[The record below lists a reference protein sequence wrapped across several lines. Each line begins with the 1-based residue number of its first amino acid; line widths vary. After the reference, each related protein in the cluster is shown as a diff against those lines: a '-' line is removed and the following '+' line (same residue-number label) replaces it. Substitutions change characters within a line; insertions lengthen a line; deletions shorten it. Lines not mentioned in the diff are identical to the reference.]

1 MQYLLPCGACG
12 EKHAIEPRQA
22 GRKISCGCGAVLEVP
37 SLRGIRELAHTE
49 PTKTRR
55 AGPTWSPARGIAFVI
70 GMLVAVIG
78 LLVAGYA
85 LLVWL
90 NLDTS
95 EPLPEDLTAACAS
108 IDQKTPEE
116 TLLLWQ
122 EEIRNRGIGPYQVPG
137 YIVARAWARF
147 FGMIAIVGVCLT
159 VTGAAASASS
169 VLLRKSGAGKR
180 ASAP

>member
-12 EKHAIEPRQA
+12 EKHVIEPRQA

-49 PTKTRR
+49 PTKKRR
-55 AGPTWSPARGIAFVI
+55 GGPTWSPARGIIFVV

-85 LLVWL
+85 LLVWR

-95 EPLPEDLTAACAS
+95 EPLPEDLIAVYAA
-108 IDQKTPEE
+108 IDQRTPEE
-116 TLLLWQ
+116 VLLLWQ
-122 EEIRNRGIGPYQVPG
+122 EEVRNRGIGTYHVPA
-137 YIVARAWARF
+137 YVVARDIARF
-147 FGMIAIVGVCLT
+147 FGMLAIGGACLA
-159 VTGAAASASS
+159 VIGAAASASS
-169 VLLRKSGAGKR
+169 ILLRKT
-180 ASAP
+180 

>member
-12 EKHAIEPRQA
+12 ETHAIEPRQA

-49 PTKTRR
+49 PTTKRR
-55 AGPTWSPARGIAFVI
+55 VGPAWSPARGLAFVG
-70 GMLVAVIG
+70 GMLVAVVG

-85 LLVWL
+85 LLVWR

-95 EPLPEDLTAACAS
+95 VPLPEDLTAVYAL

-122 EEIRNRGIGPYQVPG
+122 EEILNRGIGTYQRPA
-137 YIVARAWARF
+137 YIVARDIARF
-147 FGMIAIVGVCLT
+147 FGMLAIGGTCLA
-159 VTGAAASASS
+159 VIGATASASS
-169 VLLRKSGAGKR
+169 ILLRKT
-180 ASAP
+180 

>member
-12 EKHAIEPRQA
+12 EKQAIEPRQA
-22 GRKISCGCGAVLEVP
+22 GRRIACGCGAVLEVP
-37 SLRGIRELAHTE
+37 SLRGIRELAHTA

-55 AGPTWSPARGIAFVI
+55 TGPAWSPARGLAFVG
-70 GMLVAVIG
+70 GMLVAVVG

-85 LLVWL
+85 LLVWRS
-90 NLDTS
+90 LDTS
-95 EPLPEDLTAACAS
+95 EPLPEDLAAVYAL

-122 EEIRNRGIGPYQVPG
+122 EEIRDRGIGTYQRPA
-137 YIVARAWARF
+137 YIVAGDIARF
-147 FGMIAIVGVCLT
+147 FGMLAIGGACLA

-169 VLLRKSGAGKR
+169 ILLRKA
-180 ASAP
+180 

>member
-37 SLRGIRELAHTE
+37 SLRGIRELAHTA

-55 AGPTWSPARGIAFVI
+55 AGPTWSPARGIAFAV
-70 GMLVAVIG
+70 GMLVAVVG

-95 EPLPEDLTAACAS
+95 EPPPEDLTAAYAG

-122 EEIRNRGIGPYQVPG
+122 EEIRNQGLGTHQVPA
-137 YIVARAWARF
+137 YLVARDIARF
-147 FGMIAIVGVCLT
+147 FGMLAIAGVCLT
-159 VTGAAASASS
+159 VIGAAASASS
-169 VLLRKSGAGKR
+169 ILLRKS
-180 ASAP
+180 